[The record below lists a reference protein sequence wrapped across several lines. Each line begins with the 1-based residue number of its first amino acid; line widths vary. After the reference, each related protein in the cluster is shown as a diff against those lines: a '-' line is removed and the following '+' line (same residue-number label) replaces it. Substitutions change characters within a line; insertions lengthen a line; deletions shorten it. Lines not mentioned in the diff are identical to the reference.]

1 MSNLKVVLILIVSL
15 LLLSSCINKDVIPEQ
30 ESNGQK
36 IPTPV
41 TQGKEMYKV
50 KTPVKF
56 NVARGSIINNIDN
69 PLDINEIE
77 LGLMLLSMERF
88 SPENFYFQEGQYLNT
103 ETINKWI
110 ERESS
115 EKSEGL
121 NPPIKGSKN
130 VEQALK
136 QEKDNPKIVSHILEQ
151 NYVDKDGKTKGISL
165 AISLKSFYYFQVSD
179 NNGLIHSGNVKVDE
193 NNNGKNDVKIYGE
206 NIAEK
211 VVKRIRN
218 NKEIPNVPIFL
229 TLYQEENR
237 GSVVPGKFLSS
248 TFIPEGES
256 GINGWDNIDKKYM
269 ELPSSDAEEIDRYSS
284 ESFKNFKDDIEKN
297 FPNLN
302 IKVLGKGLYIDKTL
316 SELSVDIETA
326 GLSHPQLI
334 ALIQY
339 VGAEIQSQV
348 IPNTV
353 PIKVNISSVTEAEAV
368 LTWDPASQEIKTH
381 IYNK

>member
-1 MSNLKVVLILIVSL
+1 MSNLKVVIILIASL
-15 LLLSSCINKDVIPEQ
+15 LLLSSCISNDVIPEQ

-36 IPTPV
+36 IPSPV

-56 NVARGSIINNIDN
+56 NIARGSIINNIDN

-77 LGLMLLSMERF
+77 LGLMVLSMEHF
-88 SPENFYFQEGQYLNT
+88 SPEKFYFQEGQYLDK

-110 ERESS
+110 GRESS
-115 EKSEGL
+115 EPEGF

-130 VEQALK
+130 VEEALK

-151 NYVDKDGKTKGISL
+151 NFLDENGKTKGISL
-165 AISLKSFYYFQVSD
+165 AISLNSYYYFQVSD
-179 NNGLIHSGNVKVDE
+179 NNGLIHSGKVKVDD
-193 NNNGKNDVKIYGE
+193 NKNGINDVKIYGE
-206 NIAEK
+206 KIAEK
-211 VVKRIRN
+211 VIKRIRN

-229 TLYQEENR
+229 TLYQEESQ
-237 GSVVPGKFLSS
+237 GSVVPGRFLSG
-248 TFIPEGES
+248 TFVPENES
-256 GINGWDNIDKKYM
+256 GINDWENIDKKYM
-269 ELPSSDAEEIDRYSS
+269 ELPSSDAEKIDRYSS
-284 ESFKNFKDDIEKN
+284 ESFKNFKDDVEKN
-297 FPNLN
+297 FSNLN
-302 IKVLGKGLYIDKTL
+302 IKILGKGLYIDESL
-316 SELSVDIETA
+316 SELSIDIETA

-353 PIKVNISSVTEAEAV
+353 PIKVNISSIKEAEAV
-368 LTWDPASQEIKTH
+368 LTWDPVSQEIKTH

>member
-1 MSNLKVVLILIVSL
+1 MSKLKVVIILIASL
-15 LLLSSCINKDVIPEQ
+15 LLLSSCISNEVIPEQ

-77 LGLMLLSMERF
+77 LGLMLLSMEHF

-103 ETINKWI
+103 ETINKWLK
-110 ERESS
+110 RESS
-115 EKSEGL
+115 EQTEGF
-121 NPPIKGSKN
+121 NPPIKGSEN

-136 QEKDNPKIVSHILEQ
+136 QEEENPKIVSHILEQ

-165 AISLKSFYYFQVSD
+165 AISLNSFYYFQVSD
-179 NNGLIHSGNVKVDE
+179 NNGLIHSGNVKVDN
-193 NNNGKNDVKIYGE
+193 NNNGTNDVKIYGE
-206 NIAEK
+206 NIAEN

-218 NKEIPNVPIFL
+218 NKKIPNVPILL
-229 TLYQEENR
+229 TLYQEESR
-237 GSVVPGKFLSS
+237 GSVVPGRFLSS
-248 TFIPEGES
+248 TFIPEGKS
-256 GINGWDNIDKKYM
+256 GINDWDNIDKKYM
-269 ELPSSDAEEIDRYSS
+269 ELPSGDAEKIDRYSS
-284 ESFKNFKDDIEKN
+284 ESFKNFNVDIEKN
-297 FPNLN
+297 FTNLN

-353 PIKVNISSVTEAEAV
+353 PIKVNISSVKEAEAV